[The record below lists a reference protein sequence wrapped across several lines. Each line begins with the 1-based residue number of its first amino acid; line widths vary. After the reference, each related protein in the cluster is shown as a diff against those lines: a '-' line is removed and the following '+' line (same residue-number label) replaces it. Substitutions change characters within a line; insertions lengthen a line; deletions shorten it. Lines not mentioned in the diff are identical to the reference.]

1 MEPIELTL
9 DADANAV
16 RMRLP
21 DDRRHL
27 TPKDALDALADLGY
41 AHFVI
46 DSAAIQAAFDNPA
59 PGEVVIAVARDAQ
72 IELQISEDALTA
84 TLQITPAMGGKHAT
98 LPQCLET
105 LAAANVIYG
114 IQQAA
119 IEELIEESCD
129 ELTVNPVKAVVAQG
143 IPPIHGEDSQFT
155 YLVTTL
161 KDRILKPVQ
170 RNDGSVDYHDLGE
183 IPTVRV
189 DTPLVRRIPPDDGTP
204 GTNVHGAPIPAQPG
218 NLIEFN
224 KGTGTGIS
232 PVDSDVLI
240 AILDGMPV
248 SIERGMSVEK
258 VYKAQSVGISSGNI
272 HFDGT
277 VIVDGDVQTGFT
289 VFGSGDVT
297 IAGVAES
304 AEVTAGNDI
313 FIKGGVSG
321 NLAGLSSAEG
331 ARITSG
337 NTLFAN
343 FIQFAEVHAK
353 NGIICNNFVLN
364 SNLVSQD
371 WIKLGGDKP
380 AKSKVMGGTIRARN
394 LIKVDIAGSPN
405 EVHTRLELFH
415 DSTGIKDQ
423 KHHLED
429 LIRER
434 ENQLASVE
442 KLANQVRENVF
453 LPNHQELVKRG
464 ETVRKKLMDE
474 IASALGKLRKLESQH
489 ADWRKGAKIVVC
501 RKAYPG
507 TEIIFGDRRLTLT
520 QEWGPGTIS
529 YGEEGLIFDK
539 GKV

>member
-1 MEPIELTL
+1 MEAIELIH
-9 DADANAV
+9 DAEANAV

-27 TPKDALDALADLGY
+27 TPKDALDALADLGF

-59 PGEVVIAVARDAQ
+59 PGEVVIAIARDAL
-72 IELQISEDALTA
+72 IELQISEDALSA

-98 LPQCLET
+98 LPQCLEI
-105 LAAANVIYG
+105 LAAANVTYG

-119 IEELIEESCD
+119 LEALIEESCE
-129 ELTVNPVKAVVAQG
+129 ELAVNPVKAVVAEG
-143 IPPIHGEDSQFT
+143 VAPIHGEDSQFT
-155 YLVTTL
+155 WLVTTL

-170 RNDGSVDYHDLGE
+170 RSDGSVDYHDLGE

-189 DTPLVRRIPPDDGTP
+189 STPLVRRSPPDDGTP
-204 GTNVHGAPIPAQPG
+204 GTNVHGIPVPAQPG
-218 NLIEFN
+218 NLLEFN
-224 KGTGTGIS
+224 KGTGTSIS

-240 AILDGMPV
+240 ATMDGMPV
-248 SIERGMSVEK
+248 SLERGMSVEK
-258 VYKAQSVGISSGNI
+258 VYNSKSVGISTGNI
-272 HFDGT
+272 HFDGA
-277 VIVDGDVQTGFT
+277 VIVDGDVQSGFT

-297 IAGVAES
+297 ISGVTES

-321 NLAGLSSAEG
+321 NLAGLSSSEG

-337 NTLFAN
+337 NTMFAN

-353 NGIICNNFVLN
+353 NGIICNNFALN

-371 WIKLGGDKP
+371 WIKLGGEKP
-380 AKSKVMGGTIRARN
+380 GKSKVMGGTLRARN
-394 LIKVDIAGSPN
+394 LIKVDVAGSPN

-415 DSTGIKDQ
+415 DSTGIKDH
-423 KHHLED
+423 KHQLEA

-434 ENQLASVE
+434 ENQLASID
-442 KLANQVRENVF
+442 KLANQVRENTF

-464 ETVRKKLMDE
+464 EAVRKKVMDE

-489 ADWRKGAKIVVC
+489 NDWRKTAKIVVC

-507 TEIIFGDRRLTLT
+507 TEIIFGERRLTLT
-520 QEWGPGTIS
+520 QEWGPGTIR